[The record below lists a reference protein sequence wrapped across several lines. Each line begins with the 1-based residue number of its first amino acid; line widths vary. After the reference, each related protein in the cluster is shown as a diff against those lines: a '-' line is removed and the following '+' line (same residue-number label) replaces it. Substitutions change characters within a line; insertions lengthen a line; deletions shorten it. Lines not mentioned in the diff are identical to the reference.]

1 MKTVKQMIAALALV
15 VVSSNLIATNAPTLN
30 TNAMVNEIKNN
41 VTYTAA
47 KSGEVKKVTFT
58 FTVNETGKVNA
69 VAASVNNTEERQTL
83 EAQFSKLTFA
93 KLAQGITYNITVNFI
108 NY

>member
-15 VVSSNLIATNAPTLN
+15 VVSSNMIATNAPTLN

-47 KSGEVKKVTFT
+47 KSGEVRKVTFT
-58 FTVNETGKVNA
+58 FTVNENGKVNA
-69 VAASVNNTEERQTL
+69 VAANVNNTEERQTL
-83 EAQFSKLTFA
+83 ETQFSKLTFG